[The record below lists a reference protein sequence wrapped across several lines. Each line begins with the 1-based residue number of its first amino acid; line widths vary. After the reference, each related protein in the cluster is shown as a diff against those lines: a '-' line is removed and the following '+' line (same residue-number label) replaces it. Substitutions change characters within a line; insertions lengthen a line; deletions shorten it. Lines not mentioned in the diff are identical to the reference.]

1 MLKFGDLKRPNS
13 LIIAFITDMVIM
25 HYYLLPL
32 FIKTNLPATNAIICL
47 LVAIK

>member
-13 LIIAFITDMVIM
+13 LILAFSTDIVIM
-25 HYYLLPL
+25 HYYFLPL
-32 FIKTNLPATNAIICL
+32 FIKTDLSATNAIICL